1 MTLTPVEIRHIKP
14 AKSFLGGYDRNA
26 IDGLLGEI
34 AASFEDVWRE
44 RADLA
49 DKVEQLEADLTR
61 FRELEGLL
69 RTTLVSAEHAAV
81 GLKEQAC
88 KEADLIVEEAQLEA
102 RTITRSARSEHER
115 LLGEIR
121 RMRAL
126 LQAVLALV
134 DEDLAPEVPAA
145 EAA

>member
-14 AKSFLGGYDRNA
+14 SKSFFGGYERDA
-26 IDGLLGEI
+26 IDALLNEV

-49 DKVEQLEADLTR
+49 DKVEQLEADLER

-81 GLKEQAC
+81 GLKEQAR
-88 KEADLIVEEAQLEA
+88 KEAGLIVEEARLEA
-102 RTITRSARSEHER
+102 RAITKSARSEHER

-126 LQAVLALV
+126 LQSVLTLL
-134 DEDLAPEVPAA
+134 DEDPAA
-145 EAA
+145 EAPAEAA

>member
-1 MTLTPVEIRHIKP
+1 MTLTPVEIRHVKP
-14 AKSFLGGYDRNA
+14 AKSFFRGYERDE
-26 IDGLLGEI
+26 IDDLLGEI
-34 AASFEDVWRE
+34 ASSFEDVWRE
-44 RADLA
+44 RADLS

-81 GLKEQAC
+81 ALREQAR
-88 KEADLIVEEAQLEA
+88 KEADLIVEEARLEA
-102 RTITRSARSEHER
+102 RTITRTARSEHER

-126 LQAVLALV
+126 LQSVLTLV
-134 DEDLAPEVPAA
+134 EEDPAPEVPAA

>member
-1 MTLTPVEIRHIKP
+1 MTLSPVEIRHIKP
-14 AKSFLGGYDRNA
+14 SKSFFGGYERHA
-26 IDGLLGEI
+26 IDALLNEV

-49 DKVEQLEADLTR
+49 DKVEQLDADLAR

-81 GLKEQAC
+81 GLKEQAR
-88 KEADLIVEEAQLEA
+88 KEADLIVEEARLEA
-102 RTITRSARSEHER
+102 RTITRGARSEHER

-126 LQAVLALV
+126 LQSVLALV
-134 DEDLAPEVPAA
+134 DEDLTADAPAA